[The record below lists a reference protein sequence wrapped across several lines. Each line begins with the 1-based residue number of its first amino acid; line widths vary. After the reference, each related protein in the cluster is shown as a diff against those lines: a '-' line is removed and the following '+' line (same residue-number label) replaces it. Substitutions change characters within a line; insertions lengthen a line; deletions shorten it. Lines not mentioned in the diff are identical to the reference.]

1 MCDVFRSIVVEE
13 NMRPNRTMQMSESQ
27 GLQYVNGII
36 TATER
41 KKFVMGSG
49 MKRTF
54 NVFYVYFIL
63 LCGFFYFQSSR
74 MCNVQRDFSM
84 LNVLCSM
91 FKVQVQ
97 MFNVQRSMYN
107 VQRLSDIQRCFN
119 VQRLSDI
126 QGCLNGS
133 LILFYF
139 ILTV

>member
-1 MCDVFRSIVVEE
+1 MQKQREKKHTSARHSGQLQHDTDVE
-13 NMRPNRTMQMSESQ
+13 P
-27 GLQYVNGII
+27 
-36 TATER
+36 
-41 KKFVMGSG
+41 SG
-49 MKRTF
+49 
-54 NVFYVYFIL
+54 

-97 MFNVQRSMYN
+97 MFNVHRSMYN